1 MKKSI
6 PLIYMNTVLD
16 ISEAEDITISLTK
29 TLKNTYTCTERLPI
43 LTHVIIYLK
52 QQELKFYVQIFLKFC
67 NFATSVTRNV
77 IKFMSSLCENLN

>member
-1 MKKSI
+1 MKKYI

-52 QQELKFYVQIFLKFC
+52 Q
-67 NFATSVTRNV
+67 
-77 IKFMSSLCENLN
+77 